1 MDTSGNSK
9 MSKLLALDQ
18 SSQLS
23 GYAVFDEDGTLV
35 SSGKI
40 TTEGEPID
48 RIISLTEKV
57 DKIIE
62 EFGIE
67 EVVIEDI
74 YYSGNVETFKIL
86 SFTMAGLLF
95 LFTEKEIPYSIL
107 NATIWKSQCGVKGK
121 DRPEQKRNAQKF
133 VENEYGL
140 KVIQD
145 IADAV
150 CIGTGHIRKKYHKD
164 AKKNDKCQ
172 SNEKD
177 LLFFD

>member
-1 MDTSGNSK
+1 MTK
-9 MSKLLALDQ
+9 LKKLLALDQ

-23 GYAVFDEDGTLV
+23 GYAIFDEDGSLV
-35 SSGKI
+35 SYGKI
-40 TTEGEPID
+40 TVEGEPID
-48 RIISLTEKV
+48 RIIELTKKV
-57 DKIIE
+57 DIIIK

-74 YYSGNVETFKIL
+74 YYSGNVETFRVL

-95 LFTEKEIPYSIL
+95 LFTENEIPYSIL
-107 NATIWKSQCGVKGK
+107 NATIWKSECGVKGK

-133 VENEYGL
+133 VEREYGL

-145 IADAV
+145 IADAI
-150 CIGTGHIRKKYHKD
+150 CIGTGHIQRNHHEK
-164 AKKNDKCQ
+164 ASKNDKCK

-177 LLFFD
+177 LMFFD

>member
-1 MDTSGNSK
+1 MDINGNSK
-9 MSKLLALDQ
+9 MGRLLSLDQ
-18 SSQLS
+18 SSNVS
-23 GYAVFDEDGTLV
+23 GYAIFNEDGSLFTY
-35 SSGKI
+35 GKI
-40 TTEGEPID
+40 TVEGEPVD
-48 RIISLTEKV
+48 RIITLANKV

-95 LFTEKEIPYSIL
+95 LFTEKELPYSIL
-107 NATIWKSQCGVKGK
+107 NATIWKSKCGVKGK

-133 VENEYGL
+133 VEKEYGL

-145 IADAV
+145 IADAI
-150 CIGTGHIRKKYHKD
+150 CIGTGYIRKEYHKD
-164 AKKNDKCQ
+164 ATINKECKSD
-172 SNEKD
+172 EKD

>member
-1 MDTSGNSK
+1 
-9 MSKLLALDQ
+9 MSELKKLLALDQ
-18 SSQLS
+18 ASQVS

-35 SSGKI
+35 SYGKI

-86 SFTMAGLLF
+86 SFPAL
-95 LFTEKEIPYSIL
+95 
-107 NATIWKSQCGVKGK
+107 
-121 DRPEQKRNAQKF
+121 
-133 VENEYGL
+133 
-140 KVIQD
+140 
-145 IADAV
+145 
-150 CIGTGHIRKKYHKD
+150 
-164 AKKNDKCQ
+164 
-172 SNEKD
+172 
-177 LLFFD
+177 